1 MNPRP
6 KEKWLEKPENLIPVA
21 SYRVNYLSKAKKK
34 GKLTSKKQTY
44 GGNKYDS
51 TFEAKVAE
59 DLDWQLKVGDLVEVQ
74 RQVKIPLIVN
84 GILVCNYYVDFK
96 TKDKHG
102 QINYVE
108 AKGFSTQLFILKKKL
123 FLALLPIVD
132 PGASYELIQ
141 Q

>member
-1 MNPRP
+1 MNPQP
-6 KEKWLEKPENLIPVA
+6 KEKWKPKPDNLIPVA
-21 SYRVNYLSKAKKK
+21 QYRVNYLSKTKKK

-44 GGNKYDS
+44 GGVKYDS

-59 DLDWQLKVGDLVEVQ
+59 NIDWQLKSGELVEVQ
-74 RQVKIPLIVN
+74 RQVKMPLIVN
-84 GILVCNYYVDFK
+84 GVLVCSYYVDFK

-102 QINYVE
+102 QVNYIE

-123 FLALLPIVD
+123 FLALLPILD
-132 PGASYELIQ
+132 PGATYILIQ